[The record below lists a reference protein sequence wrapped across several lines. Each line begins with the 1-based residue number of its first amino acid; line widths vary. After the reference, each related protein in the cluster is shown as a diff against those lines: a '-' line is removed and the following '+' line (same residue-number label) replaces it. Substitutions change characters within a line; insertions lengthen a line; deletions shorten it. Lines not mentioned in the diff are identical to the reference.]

1 MSSVVLTDWLL
12 HALWMHEQ
20 DGAVKETGTHPEL
33 VELGGHYAEMWN
45 RQKET
50 GTIPRSMS
58 TASMSS
64 ATTSRAADGDVAEGN
79 PRRASRGIV
88 GSLFGATQAM
98 LGYGGNQL
106 PSSPSHIH
114 GHGDAHS

>member
-1 MSSVVLTDWLL
+1 MWQTYLTLTV
-12 HALWMHEQ
+12 Q
-20 DGAVKETGTHPEL
+20 DGAVLETGTHPEL

-50 GTIPRSMS
+50 SHMPRSLS

-64 ATTSRAADGDVAEGN
+64 ATTSRAGDGDVHEGRS
-79 PRRASRGIV
+79 RRASRGLV

-98 LGYGGNQL
+98 LGYGHGSTPALSDAALQSHGQHGGNE
-106 PSSPSHIH
+106 H
-114 GHGDAHS
+114 G